1 MSFPASL
8 IPSDDVFTSLDAARR
23 LFPST
28 SSGSSPLLLL
38 SQSAQEP
45 FKDLSGAFH
54 AKADR
59 LPSELNA
66 EEREKLRACDA
77 VVMGLAP
84 GLMRYEWLDEAFR
97 LLSGEYGSKRVSL
110 IGTHRALYHR
120 PGGKGKDGAEKQPL
134 SLGPGAF
141 LAALEEG
148 AGLDRKDTVTV
159 GKPQWTFFEECLKG
173 MGWDPDTKTDKRDGK
188 DEVWIVS
195 D

>member
-1 MSFPASL
+1 MSFPAAL
-8 IPSDDVFTSLDAARR
+8 IPPEDVFTSLDAARR
-23 LFPST
+23 LFAST
-28 SSGSSPLLLL
+28 SYGSAPLLLL

-45 FKDLSGAFH
+45 FQDLPGAFH

-59 LPSELNA
+59 LPSELNV
-66 EEREKLRACDA
+66 EEQQKLRACDA
-77 VVMGLAP
+77 IVIGLAP

-97 LLSGEYGSKRVSL
+97 LLSGEYGSKTVRL

-120 PGGKGKDGAEKQPL
+120 PGGKGKDGAQKQPL

-148 AGLDRKDTVTV
+148 AGLSRENTVTV

-173 MGWDPDTKTDKRDGK
+173 MGWSSDAKVGANGK